1 MSQKQNK
8 RNGSAS
14 GSAPNTGGAR
24 LLPEEIEQV
33 REQIAGRHSKAALQ
47 LAKDLHKR
55 CATAESEALLTD
67 AYKARIDDLL
77 RLGMT
82 VEAKTLL
89 GIVRERFPS
98 ALARLT
104 ELGREIC
111 AQDGKL
117 EEVVAP
123 LADQELPAE
132 ERDRIE
138 TFIRQRIWDL
148 PALGSVSS
156 LPPEH
161 SLRTAASALAAAFQV
176 VTRGPAEETVLALP
190 EVSRRSPLASWK
202 ALIRAIASYHR
213 GEDEECGRWL
223 QTIPI
228 DSVPA
233 RLLPAFTAMLKTK
246 AAAGT
251 DSKSSLARQELIAGA
266 GDHGAAL
273 RSALT
278 ELEVALQANKQKR
291 ILDAARTAVGASDHC
306 DPVVRERLR
315 QHIAVRCEMHG
326 IPQASMNAAL
336 GRAPRLDAY
345 YFRLLARTLED
356 RRDFDSYAQAVLVW
370 SEFRREA
377 LKEKWFAPGG
387 LEDGILSLHMGKLI
401 ERVPAEIIADLMQGM
416 ASYRSPAKRNKEE
429 GEVPSPETLYERACK
444 ADPHPEAFQ
453 AWLSWARKQGTW
465 QEADRVAERW
475 REARPADIQPL
486 LYLMESAENR
496 NAFKKSL
503 KYLEEAEHLDRLN
516 PEVRRA
522 KLRLLLSAAL
532 RHLQQRKAHLALDGI
547 EQIETVPEVRP
558 GEIAALSAALRW
570 GAAAVGSDQAVQEAQ
585 KAGLNTLIGSVAA
598 ALLMAAVADKAEIGS
613 AASPKALKVA
623 GLPAADLLAGVAR
636 ARALGEWT
644 GLRITLP
651 RDWIDP
657 LIASLK
663 MPSCPADATQMLV
676 LGEAALDCSSPELGY
691 AVSAAGLAKEGA
703 NAEFLFLR
711 ARSLP
716 LWASVRR
723 EGCIT
728 ASLELARRERNTGLA
743 GRIIDFLNGKKENE
757 RQPWRVGSGMRD
769 DPTIA
774 SRAVSPELL
783 GKILKEE
790 RTLGQLPDY
799 GIDQEPPY
807 AEELGY
813 SSCDCPK
820 CRARRGE
827 TLEDGEFFDEDEED
841 DEDYFDEDEDEEDEE
856 EDDEDDF
863 DDGSDFNEAPPR
875 TLKQIADSLDQML
888 SFLPRPV
895 AQAVAQQ
902 LKQAMAAGESPID
915 AIKRIMGTALPK
927 PGLPGSSVFKKKE
940 KAAKAPP
947 PEQGS
952 LF

>member
-1 MSQKQNK
+1 M
-8 RNGSAS
+8 
-14 GSAPNTGGAR
+14 GGAH
-24 LLPEEIEQV
+24 LLPEEIERVQ
-33 REQIAGRHSKAALQ
+33 ELIADRHSKSALQ
-47 LAKDLHKR
+47 LAKDLYKH
-55 CATAESEALLTD
+55 CSTAESEALLID

-98 ALARLT
+98 TLSRLT

-123 LADQELPAE
+123 LADRELPAE

-161 SLRTAASALAAAFQV
+161 SLRTAASALAAAFQA
-176 VTRGPAEETVLALP
+176 VTRGPVEDVVLALP

-202 ALIRAIASYHR
+202 ALVRAIACYHR
-213 GEDEECGRWL
+213 CEDEECGRWL

-233 RLLPAFTAMLKTK
+233 RLLPAFAVMLKTTP
-246 AAAGT
+246 AAGT
-251 DSKSSLARQELIAGA
+251 DPKSSVAGQKLIAAA

-278 ELEVALQANKQKR
+278 DLEDALQAKKEKR
-291 ILDAARTAVGASDHC
+291 ILDAARTAMAAADHC
-306 DPVVRERLR
+306 GAGTRERLR
-315 QHIAVRCEMHG
+315 QHIAVRSGLLG
-326 IPQASMNAAL
+326 IQLSAVNAAV
-336 GRAPRLDAY
+336 GGSPRWDAY
-345 YFRLLARTLED
+345 YFRLLARALED
-356 RRDFDSYAQAVLVW
+356 QHNIDDYAEAASIW
-370 SEFRREA
+370 ADFRREA
-377 LKEKWFAPGG
+377 IKENWFAPGG
-387 LEDGILSLHMGKLI
+387 LEDGVLALHMAEMI
-401 ERVPAEIIADLMQGM
+401 EKAPAEIVEALKLEM
-416 ASYRSPAKRNKEE
+416 ATFRKPGQWKKED
-429 GEVPSPETLYERACK
+429 GGLPSPRTLYERACK

-453 AWLSWARKQGTW
+453 SWLSWARKQGTW
-465 QEADRVAERW
+465 QDADQVAERW
-475 REARPADIQPL
+475 REARAADIQPL
-486 LYLMESAENR
+486 LYLMESAEKR

-522 KLRLLLSAAL
+522 RLRLLLSAAL
-532 RHLQQRKAHLALDGI
+532 QHLQQRKTHLALGEI

-558 GEIAALSAALRW
+558 GEIAALAAALRW
-570 GAAAVGSDQAVQEAQ
+570 SAAAVGRDKAVQDEQ
-585 KAGLNTLIGSVAA
+585 EAGLNTSMGSVAA
-598 ALLMAAVADKAEIGS
+598 HLLKASVAEKAEMGPT
-613 AASPKALKVA
+613 ASLPALKVA
-623 GLPAADLLAGVAR
+623 TIPAAELLGGVAR
-636 ARALGEWT
+636 ARALGEWA
-644 GLRITLP
+644 GLRIVLP
-651 RDWIDP
+651 REWNDP

-663 MPSCPADATQMLV
+663 MPNCPADAAQMLV
-676 LGEAALDCSSPELGY
+676 LGEAALDGHSAELAY
-691 AVSAAGLAKEGA
+691 TVSAAGLAKCGA

-716 LWASVRR
+716 LRASFRR

-743 GRIIDFLNGKKENE
+743 GRILDHLNGNKENL
-757 RQPWRVGSGMRD
+757 RKRWRPGSEMGD
-769 DPTIA
+769 DPRIA
-774 SRAVSPELL
+774 SRVVSPELL
-783 GKILKEE
+783 GKILEE
-790 RTLGQLPDY
+790 EQTLEQFPGY
-799 GIDQEPPY
+799 SIDQEPKY

-827 TLEDGEFFDEDEED
+827 PVEEGEFFDEEEG
-841 DEDYFDEDEDEEDEE
+841 
-856 EDDEDDF
+856 DEDDF
-863 DDGSDFNEAPPR
+863 DDFDEDEEAFDGAPPP
-875 TLKQIADSLDQML
+875 TLKQMAERLEQML
-888 SFLPRPV
+888 SSLPPPL
-895 AQAVAQQ
+895 AQALAQQ
-902 LKQAMAAGESPID
+902 LKKAMATGESPID
-915 AIKRIMGTALPK
+915 AIQGIMGKAFPRAEASA
-927 PGLPGSSVFKKKE
+927 SSRNYKKE
-940 KAAKAPP
+940 RAAGVPP